1 MSSEVELKQKIKNVF
16 LSYPE
21 PKGFLEIYPEG
32 PLKVVDDA
40 IGRCFRFCDNKNNE
54 FLSISVTEKQ
64 FLPPEIKRYFNM
76 KTPDRQSTA
85 KTEFSPHSSMSLDEM
100 VATEIVESLRQWV
113 SSN

>member
-1 MSSEVELKQKIKNVF
+1 
-16 LSYPE
+16 
-21 PKGFLEIYPEG
+21 
-32 PLKVVDDA
+32 
-40 IGRCFRFCDNKNNE
+40 
-54 FLSISVTEKQ
+54 
-64 FLPPEIKRYFNM
+64 M